1 MIWLD
6 LLCRWSYVMTDKLSS
21 LFVCAG
27 VFGDEVKS
35 ESVMTGD
42 SVILHTDTVKQTD
55 DLIEWY
61 YGPED
66 IVIARINEKENLIML
81 SDDERFRDRVMVD
94 DQTGDLII
102 TNIRPE
108 HIGLY
113 TLKISSN
120 NTIVFYMK
128 FNVTVYARLPVP
140 VISRVSSQCSS
151 SSISNCVVLCS
162 VKNVK
167 GASLSWYKGN
177 SLLSLIHMYDLNI
190 RLSLSLEIEYQD
202 TNTYRCVLNNPN
214 TNQTQL
220 LNIAQLCEPCS
231 VSPER
236 TFSILPF
243 VFTFKIWVF
252 FIIIFLYIRRRRKL
266 IKQVS

>member
-1 MIWLD
+1 MGIFIFY
-6 LLCRWSYVMTDKLSS
+6 SP
-21 LFVCAG
+21 LFLIVEG

-35 ESVMTGD
+35 ESVMKGD

-55 DLIEWY
+55 DLIVWY

-66 IVIARINEKENLIML
+66 IVIARINEKENIIML
-81 SDDERFRDRVMVD
+81 SDDERFRDRVMMD

-102 TNIRPE
+102 TNITHE
-108 HIGLY
+108 HTGLY
-113 TLKISSN
+113 TLKISRN
-120 NTIVFYMK
+120 NAVFYIK
-128 FNVTVYARLPVP
+128 SNVTVYARLPVP

-151 SSISNCVVLCS
+151 SSVSNCVVLCS
-162 VKNVK
+162 VMNVRDV
-167 GASLSWYKGN
+167 SLSWYKGN

-190 RLSLSLEIEYQD
+190 RLSLPLEVEHQD
-202 TNTYRCVLNNPN
+202 TNTYSCVVSNPIRK
-214 TNQTQL
+214 QTQH
-220 LNIAQLCEPCS
+220 LNIAQLCKPCS

-243 VFTFKIWVF
+243 VFTVKIWVF
-252 FIIIFLYIRRRRKL
+252 CIIIFLYIRKRRKL